1 MHSHNHD
8 KSNNISWAIL
18 INITFTI
25 IEVVGGLLTNS
36 LTILSDALHDFG
48 DSLVLILAWFA
59 EKKAQQRPDQKR
71 TFGYKRLSLGA
82 AVFTSIV
89 LVSGSLFILS
99 KAIPRLLNPEPV
111 DAQGMVILAVIGV
124 IFNGFGF
131 IKLRSGQ
138 SMNEKALTWHLLED
152 VLGWVMVLIG
162 SIIMFFWD
170 NPIIDPLMTIG
181 YTTFI
186 LWGVSKNLKE
196 SLNILMQG
204 VPSHID
210 VNHIEKGLLTVKD
223 VVSVHDM
230 HVWSLDGET
239 DIFTGHIVV
248 KDKALEKPEE
258 MKALIKTELEKHH
271 IEHTT
276 IELESES
283 SCSGID
289 CESSDHEEHTHI

>member
-1 MHSHNHD
+1 MHSHDHD

-25 IEVVGGLLTNS
+25 IEVIGGLFTNS

-48 DSLVLILAWFA
+48 DSLVLILAWLA
-59 EKKAQQRPDQKR
+59 EKKSQQKPDHKR

-82 AVFTSIV
+82 AVITSVV

-99 KAIPRLLNPEPV
+99 RAIPRLLNPEPV
-111 DAQGMVILAVIGV
+111 HAQGMIILAVIGV
-124 IFNGFGF
+124 VFNGFGF
-131 IKLRSGQ
+131 LKLRSGQ

-162 SIIMFFWD
+162 SVIMYFWN

-204 VPSHID
+204 VPNHID
-210 VNHIEKGLLTVKD
+210 LKHIEQGLLNLKD
-223 VVSVHDM
+223 VIGVHDV

-239 DIFTGHIVV
+239 NIFTGHVVV
-248 KDKALEKPEE
+248 KDSALEKPEE
-258 MKALIKTELEKHH
+258 MKTIIKAELKQHH
-271 IEHTT
+271 IEHSTV
-276 IELESES
+276 ELESEQ
-283 SCSGID
+283 SCVNGRCDLHDIHT
-289 CESSDHEEHTHI
+289 DHN